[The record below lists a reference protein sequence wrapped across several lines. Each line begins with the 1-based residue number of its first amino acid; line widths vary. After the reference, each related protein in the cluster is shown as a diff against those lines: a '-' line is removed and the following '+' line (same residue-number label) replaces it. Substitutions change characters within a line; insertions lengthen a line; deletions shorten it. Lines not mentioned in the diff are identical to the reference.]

1 MVHHYNGKND
11 QNKRGKKK
19 INNYKYDVANEI
31 G

>member
-1 MVHHYNGKND
+1 MAKMIRI
-11 QNKRGKKK
+11 KEAKKK